1 MTEPNPSLDARPG
14 SDAARVDW
22 PEPAGDTAVGDPA
35 VGDPAVDA
43 LLGRLGTL
51 PELPV
56 ADHGEL
62 YAGLHDELAAAL
74 NEDVAGQPAG
84 DAPR

>member
-1 MTEPNPSLDARPG
+1 MTEPNPSLDVDPG
-14 SDAARVDW
+14 SDATRVDW
-22 PEPAGDTAVGDPA
+22 PEPAADTAVE
-35 VGDPAVDA
+35 DPAVDA
-43 LLGRLGTL
+43 LLERLGTL

-74 NEDVAGQPAG
+74 NEDVTGQPAG

>member
-1 MTEPNPSLDARPG
+1 MTEPNASLDASPD

-22 PEPAGDTAVGDPA
+22 PEPAAETP

-43 LLGRLGTL
+43 LLARLGTL

-56 ADHGEL
+56 AHHGEV
-62 YAGLHDELAAAL
+62 YAGLHDGLVAAL

-84 DAPR
+84 DLPR